1 MRMADSDSD
10 EGGTM
15 QMTTF
20 MDTMFIMVIFL
31 MVVAVLKKVHHE
43 LDIDLPDKGIAAK
56 QSKTLD
62 MTRIISVTRDGRYY
76 VGEKEV
82 TRNKLLDAVAELAS
96 EKPGTKVRIDA
107 DRAARMEY
115 VVYVLDVCEFYGL
128 NDIGVRT
135 RD

>member
-1 MRMADSDSD
+1 MKMADTDSD
-10 EGGTM
+10 EGAQI
-15 QMTTF
+15 QMTSF
-20 MDTMFIMVIFL
+20 IDCMFIMVIFL

-56 QSKTLD
+56 ESKTQD
-62 MTRIISVTRDGRYY
+62 ITRIISVTRDGRYY

-82 TRNKLLDAVAELAS
+82 TRNKLLDAVAELAAG
-96 EKPGTKVRIDA
+96 KPGMKVRIDA
-107 DRAARMEY
+107 DRAARMES